1 MARRRAPLAMPKS
14 RSMVPNSASAAGVAC
29 AAGEAD
35 RESIASP
42 PGGKGFEPGREQGFH
57 GRGSG
62 IVVQPALAIGA
73 QSIVEG
79 LDADPE
85 ELGSPG
91 AVVVHRAEG
100 AEDQAA
106 LDLGDGIA
114 GADGKAV
121 VGFGSGGGAEFQ
133 LRSEERRVGDG

>member
-1 MARRRAPLAMPKS
+1 MARRRSSLDMPKS

-91 AVVVHRAEG
+91 DRKSTRLNSSHVAISYSVFCLKKKKR
-100 AEDQAA
+100 
-106 LDLGDGIA
+106 
-114 GADGKAV
+114 
-121 VGFGSGGGAEFQ
+121 
-133 LRSEERRVGDG
+133 